1 MRIRILLA
9 LAAIACSI
17 AASGTGVPAASA
29 SSAIYFN
36 KTINLER
43 FAVSGVPR
51 ETFFA
56 GGGELKEDTG
66 KWLFC
71 TAAKLNSDGK
81 NVATSCGSGQ
91 GFIKTFGTLAARSI
105 VEISNESGSHSVHLV
120 AEEYW

>member
-1 MRIRILLA
+1 MRIRFLLA
-9 LAAIACSI
+9 AVGAVCALASAT
-17 AASGTGVPAASA
+17 GTTAASA
-29 SSAIYFN
+29 SSAVYFN

-56 GGGELKEDTG
+56 GGGTLSGNTG

-71 TAAKLNSDGK
+71 TAAKLNSTGS
-81 NVATSCGSGQ
+81 NVGTSCGSGQ

-105 VEISNESGSHSVHLV
+105 VEITNESGSNSVHLV
-120 AEEYW
+120 AEEFW